1 MTACR
6 GGTPSPADEKGL
18 FAPWGLVF
26 HYKTLSLKEKRPNM
40 WELYDALLAGLPRGG
55 TISRAISGERWTLV
69 ENDLGG
75 SGYAMTTEG
84 DTVPAHFP
92 NGIEGMRIKV
102 AAGAAKS
109 WNLMEAGLGIAA
121 INSFYNT
128 PERMAELGC
137 AAPDDH
143 YCTRGLDV
151 AGRTVGLIG
160 PLRMPPGPRE
170 NSSWTRRIS
179 SSSRSHPPYW
189 LGR

>member
-1 MTACR
+1 
-6 GGTPSPADEKGL
+6 
-18 FAPWGLVF
+18 
-26 HYKTLSLKEKRPNM
+26 M

-55 TISRAISGERWTLV
+55 TISRAIPGERWTLV

-137 AAPDDH
+137 AEPYDN
-143 YCTRGLDV
+143 YCTRGLDL
-151 AGRTVGLIG
+151 ACLLYTSGAAD
-160 PLRMPPGPRE
+160 E
-170 NSSWTRRIS
+170 
-179 SSSRSHPPYW
+179 
-189 LGR
+189 